1 MSSLKIKDKPASIP
15 AAVFGWRF
23 LPMLTIAPL
32 PSHTLGGVVLH
43 TLLQRLQKCSFFKGG
58 GKEGRRE
65 DPTYKSS
72 ALLVTYILL
81 QKCFSGVILVN
92 LVEIYLSYIEMLKIY
107 LKCRQVLKTSMQFE
121 SCLIDLT

>member
-1 MSSLKIKDKPASIP
+1 
-15 AAVFGWRF
+15 
-23 LPMLTIAPL
+23 MLTIAPL
-32 PSHTLGGVVLH
+32 PSHTLGGRGGVLH

-58 GKEGRRE
+58 GKEGERE

-72 ALLVTYILL
+72 ALLVTYITLL

-92 LVEIYLSYIEMLKIY
+92 LVEICLSYIEKLKIY
-107 LKCRQVLKTSMQFE
+107 PKCRQVLKASVQFE